1 MATRDHAPAGVPTWI
16 DLMSADTDRARA
28 FYGELFGW
36 ECQEPNADFGGYA
49 NFTKDG
55 VMVAGLM
62 GKMEES
68 LPDMW
73 SVYLEVADADAS
85 VATLK
90 EHGGQVFAGP
100 HPVGDLGVMVVAAD
114 STGSLIGMWQSKE
127 HTGFGVHNE
136 TNAPAWFE
144 LLTPDYEAALD
155 FYPKVF
161 GWNLRTE
168 ADTPEFRYSVHAAG
182 RAPVRRDHGRRPPPR
197 GCRRRGGGSTS
208 RSPRPTTSRRR
219 SSALGGTVTQEP
231 VDTPYGR
238 LVGCT
243 DPMGAVF
250 NVMQPPPDQA

>member
-1 MATRDHAPAGVPTWI
+1 MATRDHAPAGAPTWI
-16 DLMSADTDRARA
+16 DLMSADTGRARA

-36 ECQEPNADFGGYA
+36 ECQEPNPDFGGYA

-62 GKMEES
+62 GKMEEA

-85 VATLK
+85 VAALK
-90 EHGGQVFAGP
+90 AHGGQVFAGP
-100 HPVGDLGVMVVAAD
+100 HPVGDLGVMVVATDAG
-114 STGSLIGMWQSKE
+114 GSLIGMWQSKE

-144 LLTPDYEAALD
+144 LLTPDYAGALD
-155 FYPKVF
+155 FYPSVF

-168 ADTPEFRYSVHAAG
+168 ADTPEFRYSVMQEGELQYAGIMDAGHLPEGAPQGWRIYIEVASADDTAAK
-182 RAPVRRDHGRRPPPR
+182 VV
-197 GCRRRGGGSTS
+197 
-208 RSPRPTTSRRR
+208 
-219 SSALGGTVTQEP
+219 ALGGTVTQEP

-250 NVMQPPPDQA
+250 NTMQPPADQG

>member
-1 MATRDHAPAGVPTWI
+1 VPTRDRAPVGAPTWF

-36 ECQEPNADFGGYA
+36 ECQDPNPDFGGYA

-62 GKMEES
+62 GKMEQS

-73 SVYLEVADADAS
+73 SVYLEVADAEAS

-100 HPVGDLGVMVVAAD
+100 EPVGDLGVMVVAAD
-114 STGSLIGMWQSKE
+114 PTGALVGMWQSKE

-136 TNAPAWFE
+136 AGAPAWFE
-144 LLTPDYEAALD
+144 LLTFGYDEALG
-155 FYPKVF
+155 FYRDVF
-161 GWNLRTE
+161 DWDLHTE
-168 ADTPEFRYSVHAAG
+168 SDTPEFRYSTLHIGDLQYAGIMDGSGHADG
-182 RAPVRRDHGRRPPPR
+182 TAPGWRVYVEVESADDTAAKVR
-197 GCRRRGGGSTS
+197 
-208 RSPRPTTSRRR
+208 
-219 SSALGGTVTQEP
+219 ALGGTITQEP

-243 DPMGAVF
+243 DPMGAAF
-250 NVMQPPPDQA
+250 NVMQPPPA